1 VEFIETAVVFAAEA
15 SMRLSKLFG
24 TFIIF
29 FLYVRHLRRV
39 CAQGLL
45 NHPVLS
51 DDTELGPGRVH

>member
-1 VEFIETAVVFAAEA
+1 VELAAEA
-15 SMRLSKLFG
+15 SMRLSKLYG

-39 CAQGLL
+39 CAQRLL
-45 NHPVLS
+45 NHSVFS